1 MPFLITMIVGAAAGL
16 LAVRFMNVQASALVS
31 VAIGVLGAVVGGIV
45 LRGLAAA
52 FVGASSVLSIFIG
65 GLLGAVA
72 LIWIYR
78 RYFK

>member
-1 MPFLITMIVGAAAGL
+1 MPFLLTMIVGAAAGL
-16 LAVRFMNVQASALVS
+16 LAVRFMNVQASALVA

-45 LRGLAAA
+45 LRTLAAM
-52 FVGASSVLSIFIG
+52 FVGTSSVLSIFIG

>member
-1 MPFLITMIVGAAAGL
+1 MPFLLTMIVGAAAGL
-16 LAVRFMNVQASALVS
+16 LAVRFMNVQASALVA
-31 VAIGVLGAVVGGIV
+31 VAIGVLGAIVGGIV
-45 LRGLAAA
+45 LRVLAAA
-52 FVGASSVLSIFIG
+52 FIGTSSVLSIFIG

>member
-1 MPFLITMIVGAAAGL
+1 MPFLLTMIVGAAAGL
-16 LAVRFMNVQASALVS
+16 LAVRFMNVQASALVA
-31 VAIGVLGAVVGGIV
+31 VAIGVLGAVVGGIM
-45 LRGLAAA
+45 LRTLAAM
-52 FVGASSVLSIFIG
+52 FVGTSSVLSIFIG

>member
-1 MPFLITMIVGAAAGL
+1 MPFLITMIVGAAAGF
-16 LAVRFMNVQASALVS
+16 LAVRFMNVQASALVA

-45 LRGLAAA
+45 LRSLAAM
-52 FVGASSVLSIFIG
+52 FVGTSSVLSIFIG